1 MTNTPTEERED
12 AATDDAATPVPASSA
27 APAVAPAEPTPF
39 WQRRY
44 VEKFLVPLLLPIAVI
59 VGIVAY
65 ILNISRIFL
74 SAHGHI
80 PIFVGTFIL
89 LFILVGAT
97 LLSAAPNMRQSSL
110 TLASVLFILLIMA
123 SGWLVLGSAQ
133 PKESGPVTLPATL
146 KTNQSIPVVAAPG
159 GALKFA
165 PNELKAKTGLATMK
179 VTVAAPGHTFTMQD
193 PATLFESLS
202 LNAGGT
208 VESGVA
214 YFGKAGT
221 YTFFCAIP
229 GHEAAGMKGT
239 ITVTG
244 PDVTL
249 AEALKASGNPASA
262 AG

>member
-1 MTNTPTEERED
+1 MTNTPTEERES
-12 AATDDAATPVPASSA
+12 ATDEAATPVPAAAA
-27 APAVAPAEPTPF
+27 APAVAEVEPTPF

-44 VEKFLVPLLLPIAVI
+44 VERYLVPLLLPIAVI
-59 VGIVAY
+59 IGLVAY
-65 ILNISRIFL
+65 ILNVSRIFL

-89 LFILVGAT
+89 LAILFGAT
-97 LLSAAPNMRQSSL
+97 LLSQAPKMRQSSV
-110 TLASVLFILLIMA
+110 TLASVLFILFIMA
-123 SGWLVLGSAQ
+123 SGWLVLGSAAE
-133 PKESGPVTLPATL
+133 KNTGPVTLPPTL
-146 KTNQSIPVVAAPG
+146 KTNQTVLVTAAPG

-165 PNELKAKTGLATMK
+165 PDALKTKTGLATFK
-179 VTVAAPGHTFTMQD
+179 VLVAAPGHTFSMHD
-193 PATLFESLS
+193 PLTLFASLS
-202 LNAGGT
+202 LNAAGT
-208 VESGVA
+208 TDSGVA

-249 AEALKASGNPASA
+249 PEALKASGNPASA

>member
-1 MTNTPTEERED
+1 MTNTPTEERE
-12 AATDDAATPVPASSA
+12 AETSEEATPVPAAPA
-27 APAVAPAEPTPF
+27 APAVAEAEPVPF

-44 VEKFLVPLLLPIAVI
+44 VERFLVPFVLPIAVI
-59 VGIVAY
+59 VGLVAF

-80 PIFVGTFIL
+80 PIFIGTFIL
-89 LFILVGAT
+89 GLILVGAT
-97 LLSAAPNMRQSSL
+97 LLSMAPEMRSGPV
-110 TLASVLFILLIMA
+110 TLVGVGFILLIMS

-133 PKESGPVTLPATL
+133 PKETGPTTLPPTL
-146 KTNQSIPVVAAPG
+146 KTNQTIPVTAAPG

-165 PNELKAKTGLATMK
+165 PEALKARTGLATFK
-179 VTVAAPGHTFTMQD
+179 VLVAAPGHTFTMQD
-193 PATLFESLS
+193 PTTLFESLS

-208 VESGVA
+208 TDSGVA
-214 YFGKAGT
+214 FFAKPGT

-244 PDVTL
+244 PEMTL
-249 AEALKASGNPASA
+249 DEALKLSDNPLSA
-262 AG
+262 VK